1 MATFAGGVIM
11 YLIFIYQRRIRK
23 PPAPSYVK
31 SRDISSD
38 TFSSVKDVEVGSSY
52 LGVHI
57 FDYDEL
63 LKATNNFD
71 SSKELGDGGF
81 GTVYYGKDQILSHS
95 PFIVEEV
102 RI

>member
-1 MATFAGGVIM
+1 M
-11 YLIFIYQRRIRK
+11 
-23 PPAPSYVK
+23 K

-81 GTVYYGKDQILSHS
+81 GTVYYGKDQIPSHS